1 MRRESAYIRDIKS
14 GAGAVGLMQLMPNT
28 AKYVAK
34 LQGDKNW
41 QGDLT
46 HAGTNINFGAY
57 YLRHVMDKFD
67 DHQVLATAS
76 YNAGPHRIDKWLG
89 KNIQDADIWIDTIPF
104 TETRRYVRAV
114 LAYSAIYEYH
124 LTGKPKPLK
133 EKLRPIPAS
142 PEV

>member
-1 MRRESAYIRDIKS
+1 
-14 GAGAVGLMQLMPNT
+14 MPNT

-41 QGDLT
+41 RGDLT
-46 HAGTNINFGAY
+46 NAATNINFGSF

-76 YNAGPHRIDKWLG
+76 YNAGPHRIDKWLEDESL
-89 KNIQDADIWIDTIPF
+89 DADVWIDTIPF

-114 LAYSAIYEYH
+114 LAYAAIYEYH
-124 LTGKPKPLK
+124 LTGKPSRLSS
-133 EKLRPIPAS
+133 KLRTIPAS
-142 PEV
+142 PEA